1 MNATKMLFAQAVFEG
16 KTNKA
21 AAIAA
26 NLSPKTAEQAG
37 ARLAKDKEVIEY
49 VNRLRLMAESGQ
61 QKDKSDPIDNF
72 SSQNWDVIT
81 PADGEKISTE
91 TIMREV
97 DKAMSQDK
105 SRGRGNCDDIP
116 DMDES
121 DIVIIP
127 PCGGDPQKFLEA
139 LLDNNLV
146 DVKTRVDAAK
156 ALMPYKY
163 RKLGEMGKK
172 ELKDEAAKGSVE
184 KFAPR
189 PAPVKAA

>member
-26 NLSPKTAEQAG
+26 GLSPKTAEQAG

-61 QKDKSDPIDNF
+61 PKDQSDPIDNF
-72 SSQNWDVIT
+72 SNQNWDVVH
-81 PADGEKISTE
+81 PSDGKKVSTE
-91 TIMREV
+91 DIMREV

-105 SRGRGNCDDIP
+105 SRGRGSCNDIP
-116 DMDES
+116 DMGMDEL
-121 DIVIIP
+121 VIIP
-127 PCGGDPQKFLEA
+127 PCNGDPQKFLES
-139 LLDNNLV
+139 LMDNNLV

-172 ELKDEAAKGSVE
+172 EMKDEAAQDSVK